1 MDQTLLDLM
10 GSCAAQENTIGV
22 TDAQKGEVE
31 VETPEGPRRHIL
43 KPLPELF
50 GQGHGIMPTDPT
62 DEQFLP
68 LLMCIETSIVF
79 HYETDPGLT
88 DSHVRLILSRLAIK
102 PGCDPG
108 DDELCR
114 RIQVN
119 LRIFLSLNDYSRQ
132 EVRWALHKI
141 ERSVRLHS
149 SLDGPQGYLDFISG
163 MLGGR

>member
-1 MDQTLLDLM
+1 MDKALLELM
-10 GSCAAQENTIGV
+10 DSCAARESTIRV
-22 TDAQKGEVE
+22 TDAQKGEIE
-31 VETPEGPRRHIL
+31 VETPDGPRRHIL

-68 LLMCIETSIVF
+68 LLMCIETSIVS
-79 HYETDPGLT
+79 HYETDPRLT
-88 DSHVRLILSRLAIK
+88 DSHVRLILSRLATK

-119 LRIFLSLNDYSRQ
+119 LRIFLSLDDYSRQ